1 MLRRLPR
8 SVLIGALC
16 VLLAACTQAD
26 PAPEAPPQPERT
38 EANLEEITEQ
48 AAENPCK
55 ELNELVERV
64 RRGYYPFL
72 SPDIQ
77 PIPREPNYIGSA
89 AMPVHSGP
97 WDYLTHVPLVA
108 YGPGHIVP
116 GEYADEAT
124 MADIA
129 PTTAEL
135 IGFDDWPKRD
145 GRVLEEALD
154 PDPAEP
160 PKLVVT
166 MVWDGGGWNTL
177 EAHEGEWPY
186 LERLM
191 AKSAS
196 FTEFN
201 IGSSPSVTP
210 PIHTSL
216 GTGSF
221 PSRHGIT
228 GLKVRAEDY
237 NQVNPFG
244 GLDGDSLKVTTLA
257 DEYDL
262 ARDNGP
268 VAGMFGSVS
277 WHLGMIGHGADLE
290 GADHDPVALL
300 DKVTAEVKTNPAVY
314 SQPSINDPDQLDRFA
329 AQLDTEDGSRDQKWR
344 GHPLDTPDDIHLT
357 PAIVDYEQWLL
368 ERMIETEGFGADKVP
383 DLLYVNFKTSD
394 IAGHKF
400 GMNSPEV
407 GAAIRAQDANL
418 RRFVRFLDRTVG
430 KNRWVLMLTADH
442 GQTPYPAES
451 GAWPIYGGELARDLN
466 AVFDKT
472 DDDIPLIRSVGSAGV
487 YVQLD
492 QLDEN
497 DASLWKMAR
506 WITGYTVG
514 ENLKEGE
521 KPPAGFQGRKDELL
535 FDAVLSKRRV
545 AGVACGKG

>member
-1 MLRRLPR
+1 MAL
-8 SVLIGALC
+8 VGALC
-16 VLLAACTQAD
+16 VLTAACTETATD
-26 PAPEAPPQPERT
+26 PEPAPEPTRT
-38 EANLEEITEQ
+38 EANLDEIEGK
-48 AAENPCK
+48 AADNPCK
-55 ELNELVERV
+55 ELNRLVERV

-77 PIPREPNYIGSA
+77 LIPREPNYIGSA

-97 WDYLTHVPLVA
+97 WEYLTHVPFVA
-108 YGPGHIVP
+108 YGPGHLVA
-116 GEYADEAT
+116 GDYAQEAT
-124 MADIA
+124 MADLA

-135 IGFDDWPKRD
+135 IGFEQWPRRD

-154 PDPAEP
+154 PESTEP
-160 PKLVVT
+160 PRLVVS

-177 EAHEGEWPY
+177 EAHDGEWPY

-191 AKSAS
+191 TKSAN

-210 PIHTSL
+210 PIHTTL

-237 NQVNPFG
+237 TQVNPFG
-244 GLDGDSLKVTTLA
+244 ALDGDALKVTTLS
-257 DEYDL
+257 DRYDL
-262 ARDNGP
+262 ANDNEP
-268 VAGMFGSVS
+268 VTGMFGSVS
-277 WHLGMIGHGADLE
+277 WHLGMIGRGADLA

-300 DKVTAEVKTNPAVY
+300 DKVTAEVKTNTAVY
-314 SQPSINDPDQLDRFA
+314 SQPAIGDLSVLERAAARLDA
-329 AQLDTEDGSRDQKWR
+329 KDGTRDQKWR
-344 GHPLDTPDDIHLT
+344 GHPLETPDDMHLT

-368 ERMIETEGFGADKVP
+368 ERMIEAEGFGADKVP

-400 GMNSPEV
+400 GMSSPEV

-418 RRFVRFLDRTVG
+418 RRFVQFLDRSVG

-442 GQTPYPAES
+442 GQTPYPEKS

-466 AVFDKT
+466 GVFDKT
-472 DDDIPLIRSVGSAGV
+472 DDDVPLIRSVGSAGV

-497 DASLWKMAR
+497 EAKLWKIAR
-506 WITGYTVG
+506 WIAGYTLG
-514 ENLKEGE
+514 ENVKEGTE
-521 KPPAGFQGRKDELL
+521 PPEGFQGRKDELL

-545 AGVACGKG
+545 AGVTCDKG